1 MTRKE
6 QIELAKEWEALGKRM
21 RILKDELEPLGLRR
35 AEIEDGFDSDIEGTT
50 LYQVLDDEEEGP
62 QFSAVI
68 HALAEKYPGAVDYE
82 AKADVFDLLDVN
94 NNVIGTISDREM
106 DHTLNLLGEETEPQE
121 GGPVSLR
128 GIELAEDEED
138 DED

>member
-6 QIELAKEWEALGKRM
+6 QIELAEEWKALGQRM
-21 RILKDELEPLGLRR
+21 RILKDELETLGLRQ
-35 AEIEDGFDSDIEGTT
+35 AEIEHDFDSTSTT
-50 LYQVLDDEEEGP
+50 PWAVLDDEEEGP
-62 QFSAVI
+62 AFLAVI
-68 HALAEKYPGAVDYE
+68 HELAEKYPGTVDYE

-94 NNVIGTISDREM
+94 NNVIATLSEREM

-128 GIELAEDEED
+128 GSELAEDEED

>member
-35 AEIEDGFDSDIEGTT
+35 AEIEDVFDSDIEGTT

-62 QFSAVI
+62 EFSAVI

-94 NNVIGTISDREM
+94 NSVIATISEREM
-106 DHTLNLLGEETEPQE
+106 DHTLNLLGEM
-121 GGPVSLR
+121 G
-128 GIELAEDEED
+128 A
-138 DED
+138 

>member
-6 QIELAKEWEALGKRM
+6 QIELAKEWEALGERM
-21 RILKDELEPLGLRR
+21 GILKDELETLGLRQ
-35 AEIEDGFDSDIEGTT
+35 AEIEHDCDSTGTT
-50 LYQVLDDEEEGP
+50 PWAVLDDEEEGP
-62 QFSAVI
+62 EFSAVI
-68 HALAEKYPGAVDYE
+68 HELAERYPGTVDYE